1 MKHKVLVLHTS
12 SKVGVNPIETKTTIA
27 SLDKLP
33 QGQREHPNY
42 GLFSTP
48 SDRLYSHY
56 LATINMVTIKM
67 TKMVTS
73 GRDGI

>member
-42 GLFSTP
+42 GLFSTL
-48 SDRLYSHY
+48 RGH
-56 LATINMVTIKM
+56 IHMI
-67 TKMVTS
+67 
-73 GRDGI
+73 